1 MIYQPFVSLLIVAI
15 IVLLGSIFF
24 QLTKGYTEKQ
34 GKIRLE
40 NSRKQL
46 NILND
51 AVGSFVN
58 IKLYKLQS
66 FFSSLFAKPNYLF
79 NTSVKKIKI
88 LKSIPKIWFEFLIIV
103 SMSITI
109 LILYKNNIEAENILV
124 VLGVFA
130 AAAYRILPSITKILS
145 SLQSLKYN
153 VASVENILSI
163 ILEEEKEIIKI

>member
-1 MIYQPFVSLLIVAI
+1 MLFLTWYKAHIQWIVNIQITQKLFRLRLDQNFIQFYEQKSSNILNLITKEVANYASMVLVFFSLISELCIFLSLSIFILIYQPFVSLLIVAI

-79 NTSVKKIKI
+79 NTSVKK
-88 LKSIPKIWFEFLIIV
+88 
-103 SMSITI
+103 
-109 LILYKNNIEAENILV
+109 
-124 VLGVFA
+124 
-130 AAAYRILPSITKILS
+130 
-145 SLQSLKYN
+145 
-153 VASVENILSI
+153 
-163 ILEEEKEIIKI
+163 